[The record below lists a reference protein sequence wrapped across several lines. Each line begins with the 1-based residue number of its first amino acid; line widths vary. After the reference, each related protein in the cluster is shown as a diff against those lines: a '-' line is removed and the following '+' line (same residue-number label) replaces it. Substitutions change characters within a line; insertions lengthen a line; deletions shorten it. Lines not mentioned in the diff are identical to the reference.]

1 MGWTNLAEGRRQAQ
15 RRDAA
20 PEVEGDEQH
29 QSPLPA
35 GPWDLRQ
42 ACADAGHDHGDPARD
57 HCEPPL
63 AGCGIVQHPGPAS
76 FFPPHRTTYSTIYW
90 IDRTSVVQG
99 KRVAGS
105 VTLGGRRGIEINK
118 PQT

>member
-1 MGWTNLAEGRRQAQ
+1 MDVKGCEHEGFKRLMGWTNLADGRRRAH

-29 QSPLPA
+29 QRPLPA

-63 AGCGIVQHPGPAS
+63 AGCGIVQTPGPS
-76 FFPPHRTTYSTIYW
+76 TLFPPPPPPPSTKI
-90 IDRTSVVQG
+90 RKT
-99 KRVAGS
+99 
-105 VTLGGRRGIEINK
+105 
-118 PQT
+118 